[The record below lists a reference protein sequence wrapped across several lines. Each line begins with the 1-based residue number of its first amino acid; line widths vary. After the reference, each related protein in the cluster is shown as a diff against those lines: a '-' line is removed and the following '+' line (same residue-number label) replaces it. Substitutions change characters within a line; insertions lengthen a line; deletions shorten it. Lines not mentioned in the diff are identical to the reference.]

1 MAAQAVDFTIS
12 GHVAQALVI
21 TDKDGSTRA
30 QVKDSGSSGS
40 RIRVVGSGETMDGGT
55 AGVLLEYGAGGNGGA
70 PLSLR
75 YADLHFGGEFGKI
88 SVGHGDQGG
97 EGSVYNDK
105 SGVLGIGHGQERGAS
120 VLVGD
125 YFGSL
130 DGGGGRNGRVRY
142 DTPSVGPVS
151 ASVSIG
157 NGDQISAGVKISQDF
172 DGTSFGA
179 MIGTL
184 QKPGDA
190 STISASAGVK
200 LPSGITVSG
209 AWGSARNMMGP
220 TDMGGMPGMEGM
232 KAFQINPTE
241 PVDLGDNPVTPEIL
255 WFKLDA
261 LEKQIRYENKE
272 GTAGGV
278 MDLTP
283 GEVTETK
290 RMYNKALMAHECKET
305 TAGGTSRLV
314 SPTDPRSDTDSNKEC
329 SDIILSTRTTYEVP
343 GGDDVVHIVDPS
355 FLQATVGYVFGDTS
369 VAVSWYQSS
378 DFQRDGS
385 EGTALGIGFNHNLP
399 KIGANV
405 WASAQNHSVDKADGS
420 SVDDTVVTIGTRIK
434 F

>member
-1 MAAQAVDFTIS
+1 MAAQAVDFAIS

-21 TDKDGSTRA
+21 TDMDDSTRA

-55 AGVLLEYGAGGNGGA
+55 AGVLLEYGAGGSGGA

-120 VLVGD
+120 ELVGP

-142 DTPSVGPVS
+142 DTPSVGPIS

-157 NGDQISAGVKISQDF
+157 NDDQISAGIKISQDF

-209 AWGSARNMMGP
+209 AWGSARNMTGMAAVDPIPAHFRYVDIRDNLVRAGFGWRYGRGGDQLLRFPHARSPNQNRSWSRRPGADAATVADGELAKELKRDLFAMADCNPAEDAALGGP
-220 TDMGGMPGMEGM
+220 
-232 KAFQINPTE
+232 PTTSCAKRKY
-241 PVDLGDNPVTPEIL
+241 P
-255 WFKLDA
+255 A
-261 LEKQIRYENKE
+261 
-272 GTAGGV
+272 
-278 MDLTP
+278 TP
-283 GEVTETK
+283 GVAAT
-290 RMYNKALMAHECKET
+290 
-305 TAGGTSRLV
+305 
-314 SPTDPRSDTDSNKEC
+314 
-329 SDIILSTRTTYEVP
+329 
-343 GGDDVVHIVDPS
+343 IVDPN
-355 FLQATVGYVFGDTS
+355 FYQATVGYVFGDTS

-399 KIGANV
+399 KIGANLWV
-405 WASAQNHSVDKADGS
+405 SAQNHSVDKADGS
-420 SVDDTVVTIGTRIK
+420 NVDDTVVTIGTRIK

>member
-1 MAAQAVDFTIS
+1 MPEPPRPALSTQRPRLSAAQAAIAGALAVPMAAQAVDFAIS

-21 TDKDGSTRA
+21 TDMDDSTRA

-55 AGVLLEYGAGGNGGA
+55 AGVLLEYGAGGSGGA

-120 VLVGD
+120 ELVGP

-142 DTPSVGPVS
+142 DTPSVGPIS

-157 NGDQISAGVKISQDF
+157 NDDQISAGVKISQDF

-220 TDMGGMPGMEGM
+220 TDMGMPGMEGM
-232 KAFQINPTE
+232 LPHKINRTE
-241 PVDLGDNPVTPEIL
+241 PVDLDDNP
-255 WFKLDA
+255 
-261 LEKQIRYENKE
+261 
-272 GTAGGV
+272 
-278 MDLTP
+278 
-283 GEVTETK
+283 
-290 RMYNKALMAHECKET
+290 
-305 TAGGTSRLV
+305 
-314 SPTDPRSDTDSNKEC
+314 
-329 SDIILSTRTTYEVP
+329 
-343 GGDDVVHIVDPS
+343 
-355 FLQATVGYVFGDTS
+355 
-369 VAVSWYQSS
+369 
-378 DFQRDGS
+378 
-385 EGTALGIGFNHNLP
+385 
-399 KIGANV
+399 
-405 WASAQNHSVDKADGS
+405 AS
-420 SVDDTVVTIGTRIK
+420 
-434 F
+434 

>member
-1 MAAQAVDFTIS
+1 MAAQAVDFAIS

-21 TDKDGSTRA
+21 TDMDDSTRA

-55 AGVLLEYGAGGNGGA
+55 AGVLLEYGAGGSGGA

-105 SGVLGIGHGQERGAS
+105 SGVLGIGHGQESGAS
-120 VLVGD
+120 VLVEA

-142 DTPSVGPVS
+142 DTPSVGPIS

-157 NGDQISAGVKISQDF
+157 NDDQISAGIKISQDF

-209 AWGSARNMMGP
+209 AWGSARNMAGAA
-220 TDMGGMPGMEGM
+220 GMAAIP
-232 KAFQINPTE
+232 AHFR
-241 PVDLGDNPVTPEIL
+241 PVDLSDDTFELDSNGDGAVETGYFGIHMIHLRNRIGLGAGAADTA
-255 WFKLDA
+255 DA
-261 LEKQIRYENKE
+261 A
-272 GTAGGV
+272 TVA
-278 MDLTP
+278 D
-283 GEVTETK
+283 GELA
-290 RMYNKALMAHECKET
+290 KALTRDLFAAADCNP
-305 TAGGTSRLV
+305 A
-314 SPTDPRSDTDSNKEC
+314 TDSLVGGPP
-329 SDIILSTRTTYEVP
+329 IRTCTDRLYPAVAAIP
-343 GGDDVVHIVDPS
+343 DRIVDPS

-399 KIGANV
+399 KIGANLWV
-405 WASAQNHSVDKADGS
+405 SAQNHSVDKADGS
-420 SVDDTVVTIGTRIK
+420 NVDDTVVTIGTRIK

>member
-1 MAAQAVDFTIS
+1 MAAQAVDFAIS

-21 TDKDGSTRA
+21 TDMDDSTRA

-55 AGVLLEYGAGGNGGA
+55 AGVLLEYGAGGSGGA

-120 VLVGD
+120 ELVGP

-142 DTPSVGPVS
+142 DTPSVGPIS

-157 NGDQISAGVKISQDF
+157 NDDQISAGVKISQDF

-209 AWGSARNMMGP
+209 AWGSARNMAGAAGMAAVAAIPAHFRYVDVSDTTFMLDSNATQAGVE
-220 TDMGGMPGMEGM
+220 TDSFDFHMRSLRDRIDAGATTGAAPDIVEDGELAKALKRELFEMAGDCNPAEDSLVGG
-232 KAFQINPTE
+232 E
-241 PVDLGDNPVTPEIL
+241 PI
-255 WFKLDA
+255 
-261 LEKQIRYENKE
+261 EN
-272 GTAGGV
+272 G
-278 MDLTP
+278 
-283 GEVTETK
+283 TETCGK
-290 RMYNKALMAHECKET
+290 RMYPAT
-305 TAGGTSRLV
+305 
-314 SPTDPRSDTDSNKEC
+314 
-329 SDIILSTRTTYEVP
+329 P
-343 GGDDVVHIVDPS
+343 GVAAIPGRIVDPS
-355 FLQATVGYVFGDTS
+355 FFQATVGYVFGDTS

-399 KIGANV
+399 KIGANLWV
-405 WASAQNHSVDKADGS
+405 SAQNHSVDKADGS
-420 SVDDTVVTIGTRIK
+420 SDDDTVVTFGTRIK

>member
-1 MAAQAVDFTIS
+1 MAAQAVDFAIS

-21 TDKDGSTRA
+21 TDMDDSTRA

-55 AGVLLEYGAGGNGGA
+55 AGVLLEYGAGGSGGA

-120 VLVGD
+120 ELVGP

-142 DTPSVGPVS
+142 DTPSVGPIS

-157 NGDQISAGVKISQDF
+157 NDDQISAGVKISQDF

-209 AWGSARNMMGP
+209 AWGSARNM
-220 TDMGGMPGMEGM
+220 TGM
-232 KAFQINPTE
+232 AA
-241 PVDLGDNPVTPEIL
+241 VDPIPAHFRYVDIRDTSFE
-255 WFKLDA
+255 LDSDGA
-261 LEKQIRYENKE
+261 
-272 GTAGGV
+272 TAGAETSFFDSHMLALRTRIEAGAA
-278 MDLTP
+278 P
-283 GEVTETK
+283 G
-290 RMYNKALMAHECKET
+290 ADA
-305 TAGGTSRLV
+305 
-314 SPTDPRSDTDSNKEC
+314 
-329 SDIILSTRTTYEVP
+329 
-343 GGDDVVHIVDPS
+343 
-355 FLQATVGYVFGDTS
+355 ATV
-369 VAVSWYQSS
+369 
-378 DFQRDGS
+378 
-385 EGTALGIGFNHNLP
+385 
-399 KIGANV
+399 
-405 WASAQNHSVDKADGS
+405 ADGELAKELKRDLFAMADCNPAEDS
-420 SVDDTVVTIGTRIK
+420 RARRTANHELREAQVPRHAWRCGNNR
-434 F
+434 